1 MIVATLPDLLE
12 VLPLSSSSRRAKKG
26 PGRRPLS
33 GKRQRFME
41 LRAQGWSIRG
51 AAREVGVSRTA
62 ANNWSRGYTVYR
74 GGAAV
79 RFVEPLDRL
88 AVRQISARY
97 LSEQERIEIADLH
110 REGIGVREIAH
121 RIGRA
126 PSTVS
131 RELRRNRTV
140 GRRAGYRPFEAHRRA
155 CGRRARVRDRRIQ
168 TNPELARVVAELLQQ
183 RWSPEQIS
191 RHLRK
196 RFPAVL
202 RRQDASAGFTSGRS
216 FGGTQGEGS
225 WALGAGALRR
235 IYRSAS
241 NIVPWVRETLVGRLK
256 WPRSG
261 APREDRREAAPR
273 WLGSTSG

>member
-1 MIVATLPDLLE
+1 M
-12 VLPLSSSSRRAKKG
+12 SSSSRRAKKG

-33 GKRQRFME
+33 RKRQRFME

-74 GGAAV
+74 DGAAV

-110 REGIGVREIAH
+110 HEGIGVREIAH

-168 TNPELARVVAELLQQ
+168 TTLNSLA
-183 RWSPEQIS
+183 WSRS
-191 RHLRK
+191 CCS
-196 RFPAVL
+196 
-202 RRQDASAGFTSGRS
+202 SAGARS
-216 FGGTQGEGS
+216 
-225 WALGAGALRR
+225 
-235 IYRSAS
+235 RSAVTCAS
-241 NIVPWVRETLVGRLK
+241 DSLPTRRCGCPTRASTT
-256 WPRSG
+256 PSTSR
-261 APREDRREAAPR
+261 DRR
-273 WLGSTSG
+273 